1 MSMFL
6 KRIMADESGASTA
19 EYAILLGAVAA
30 ASFAAVALFGSGLN
44 ALFSAVNAKLLDYVA
59 T

>member
-19 EYAILLGAVAA
+19 EYAILLAAVGTAA
-30 ASFAAVALFGSGLN
+30 AAAMVVFGGGLTDM
-44 ALFSAVNAKLLDYVA
+44 FSTLTSKM
-59 T
+59 TGWIT